1 MKKKLKSFF
10 ISPRAEN
17 AQKLNV
23 FYFFFYFSMNSASKV
38 GEIFTK
44 AGESF
49 HKLADMTTML
59 DPVAQD
65 LNNLNQPK
73 TQQSVSQLIKN

>member
-23 FYFFFYFSMNSASKV
+23 FYFFYFSMNSASKV